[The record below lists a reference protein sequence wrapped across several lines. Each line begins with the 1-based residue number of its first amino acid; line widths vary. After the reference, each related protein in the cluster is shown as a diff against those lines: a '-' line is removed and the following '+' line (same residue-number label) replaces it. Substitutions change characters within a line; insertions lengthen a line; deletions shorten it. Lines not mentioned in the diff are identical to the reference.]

1 VANTTG
7 PGLGG
12 AAVQSQ
18 VDAGASLT
26 DGSDRLNANMSTQQD
41 GLPPRMQ
48 MYLFPGGGMNAGSP
62 IVNGGD
68 DASVIYHE
76 YTHGLSH
83 RLVRL
88 ANGLPALNS
97 FQSNAMGEA

>member
-1 VANTTG
+1 
-7 PGLGG
+7 
-12 AAVQSQ
+12 
-18 VDAGASLT
+18 
-26 DGSDRLNANMSTQQD
+26 MSTQQD

-62 IVNGGD
+62 SVNGGD

-97 FQSNAMGEA
+97 SAGFAIVSSLSWERPLSSRDGLALP